1 MMSKKQLYI
10 VIVGCGRLGSFL
22 ANKLSRDGHSVVILD
37 IDKSKFKNLSAE
49 FSGFTIEGDA
59 IESAV
64 LKQAKIDKADVMISV
79 TREDNANLM
88 ISQIAKKIYKVPKVM
103 ARIFDLKREEVFRQ
117 LGIETISSISIAGD
131 VFLRSIRN
139 FVTLPENEHIQ

>member
-64 LKQAKIDKADVMISV
+64 LKQAKIDKADAMISV

>member
-1 MMSKKQLYI
+1 MSKTQLYI
-10 VIVGCGRLGSFL
+10 IIVGCGRLGSFL
-22 ANKLSRDGHSVVILD
+22 ANKLSSDGHSVVIVD
-37 IDKSKFKNLSAE
+37 IDKSKFENLSAE

-64 LKQAKIDKADVMISV
+64 LKQAKIDKADAMISV

-88 ISQIAKKIYKVPKVM
+88 ISQIAKKIYNVPKVM
-103 ARIFDLKREEVFRQ
+103 CRIFDTRQEGVFRQ

-131 VFLRSIRN
+131 VFLKSIQN
-139 FVTLPENEHIQ
+139 FVTPPENENIQ

>member
-1 MMSKKQLYI
+1 MSKKQLYI

-37 IDKSKFKNLSAE
+37 IDKSKFENLSAE

-64 LKQAKIDKADVMISV
+64 LKQAKIDKADAMISV

>member
-37 IDKSKFKNLSAE
+37 IDKSKFENLSAE

-64 LKQAKIDKADVMISV
+64 LKQAKIDKADAMISV